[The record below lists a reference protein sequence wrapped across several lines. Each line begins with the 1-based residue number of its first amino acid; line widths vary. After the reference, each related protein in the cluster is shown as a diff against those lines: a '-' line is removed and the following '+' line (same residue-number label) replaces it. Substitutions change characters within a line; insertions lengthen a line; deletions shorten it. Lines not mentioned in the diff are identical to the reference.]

1 MSRVK
6 LSMPEKF
13 LGEITIPVRIGDIN
27 YGNHI
32 GNDSFVSI
40 LHEARIKWLAQYN
53 FSELNIGGAGLIMS
67 DLTIEFKKEGF
78 YGDIIQVQIF
88 VGEQSTIGFEL
99 YYQLFTNRLDEK
111 ILLVNAKTGMVC
123 YDYQNRK
130 VAPIPSTF
138 LEILGS

>member
-6 LSMPEKF
+6 LSIPEKF
-13 LGEITIPVRIGDIN
+13 LGKIIIPVRIGDIN
-27 YGNHI
+27 YGNHV

-53 FSELNIGGAGLIMS
+53 FSELDIGGAGLIMS

-78 YGDIIQVQIF
+78 YGDIIDVSLYL
-88 VGEQSTIGFEL
+88 GEQGTIGFEL
-99 YYQLFTNRLDEK
+99 YYQLFTTRLNES

-123 YDYQNRK
+123 YDYKQSK
-130 VAPIPSTF
+130 VSAIPAAF
-138 LEILGS
+138 FHILAL